1 MCLKSTIFVGSSDGE
16 RDRRYRPTRRSKSR
30 DSQFLSDA
38 THSCHK
44 LDPSLTLRNRT
55 KHYISKSYFDKGPCQ
70 DPLAKKSDSIK
81 QEAISKRSC
90 ATVNRK
96 KRDGRKSDVTV
107 NTFPRKSATG
117 RIQLSFESSLMPVDT
132 GTADGEN
139 QFNFENFTKENSDQ
153 GTSPR
158 QAKVIRQKTD
168 DRKFKNKNLDSE
180 IGSRDIAGRTVSGPV
195 KQQGKQLRSFFEDD
209 FSPTELPEVQ
219 ENVICSIQEET
230 IINEGEET
238 FATVENQS
246 NGGHRK
252 KKTLRSKHSNN
263 LHIAD
268 LKKSES
274 VNIFARESDPFDDDF
289 FSGRDTGNVTPI
301 SSSSKMSPRTS
312 ELKWSE
318 QFEDFDTHQEK

>member
-1 MCLKSTIFVGSSDGE
+1 MFVGSSDGE

-44 LDPSLTLRNRT
+44 LEPSLTLRNRT
-55 KHYISKSYFDKGPCQ
+55 KHYISKSYFEKGPCQ
-70 DPLAKKSDSIK
+70 DSLTKKSDSIK
-81 QEAISKRSC
+81 QEANSKRSC

-96 KRDGRKSDVTV
+96 KRDVRKADINVS
-107 NTFPRKSATG
+107 TFPRKSTIG
-117 RIQLSFESSLMPVDT
+117 RIQSSFESNLMPVDT
-132 GTADGEN
+132 GTADGEH
-139 QFNFENFTKENSDQ
+139 QFNFEKFTKDNQDQ
-153 GTSPR
+153 GTLPR
-158 QAKVIRQKTD
+158 QVKVIRQKTD
-168 DRKFKNKNLDSE
+168 DRKFKSKNLVSE
-180 IGSRDIAGRTVSGPV
+180 TGSRDIAGKTIPGSV
-195 KQQGKQLRSFFEDD
+195 KQQGKQQRSFFEDD

-219 ENVICSIQEET
+219 ENAISSIQEET
-230 IINEGEET
+230 IINEDEET
-238 FATVENQS
+238 FAPVENQS
-246 NGGHRK
+246 GGHQK

-301 SSSSKMSPRTS
+301 SSSSKMSPRTT

-318 QFEDFDTHQEK
+318 QFEDFDTHHEK